1 MFRSGE
7 QLGFNVLKDFT
18 QMIDYDAHLSFSGG
32 GLLPQNALSVSN
44 YAMRTTKIFPNG
56 LPDQYTVVAV
66 FDSNPE
72 LKSWVRLLTISN

>member
-1 MFRSGE
+1 
-7 QLGFNVLKDFT
+7 
-18 QMIDYDAHLSFSGG
+18 MIDYDAHLSFSGG
-32 GLLPQNALSVSN
+32 GLQPQNALSVSN

-72 LKSWVRLLTISN
+72 LKSWVRLYDF